1 MKKYKVKNTA
11 IMHNGT
17 IAYEG
22 NIIELSDEQAKR
34 LEDYVELVPE
44 SKKQETKSNKNSNK
58 TTETKTDDTSK
69 TTEEISSLVTDGG
82 NDGK

>member
-1 MKKYKVKNTA
+1 MKKYKVKNTS

-17 IAYEG
+17 IVYEG

-44 SKKQETKSNKNSNK
+44 SKKQETKSIKFSNK
-58 TTETKTDDTSK
+58 TTETKTDDNSQK
-69 TTEEISSLVTDGG
+69 TEETTVLVTDGG